1 MIPSLRLAKVR
12 SVIDQG
18 SSWYKWAY
26 ALASGAISALG
37 LAPFDLWF
45 VALVGLSAAFYLFL
59 TAKSTR
65 QATLIGWGFGS
76 GYFAVGLNWIVEP
89 FAVDAARYLWM
100 APFAMVFMS
109 TGLALFW
116 AAAFWGAR
124 SLAKNDTP
132 VVRVLVLALCLTIAE
147 LARSYVLTGFPWA
160 LVSQIWVQ
168 TNVIQ
173 MISTVG
179 PHGLTLLT
187 LIAVGSSV
195 AAFFIKGWLPRSA
208 SLIPAAALVASG
220 LFWTNEV
227 PETQSDAPV
236 VRLVQPNAAQ
246 RDKWNPAK
254 IPIFFRR
261 QVEFTREPTQNGGRP
276 DLIVWPETA
285 VPTLLDY
292 ADEAFGVITEAAQGS
307 PVVVG
312 IQRRSG
318 YRLFNSMVTLN
329 SQGEVAGIYDKSHLV
344 PFGEYIPFGSFLG
357 QFGLRGLAA
366 EDGDGFSAGPGP
378 VLLDLGPVGRALPL
392 ICYEAIF
399 PQDVN
404 RAPERP
410 DFLLQITNDAWFGK
424 FSGPYQ
430 HLAQARM
437 RAIEQG
443 LPMMR
448 AANTGVSA
456 MIDAR
461 GNITAQLGLDQAGF
475 VDASLPAKLRPTI
488 YSRSGDIPISLVLAL
503 GLFGVLARKLNARS
517 NK

>member
-1 MIPSLRLAKVR
+1 MIPSHRMAKVR
-12 SVIDQG
+12 SAIDHS

-26 ALASGAISALG
+26 ALMSGAVTALG

-45 VALVGLSAAFYLFL
+45 VALLGLAAGVYLFL
-59 TAKSTR
+59 SARDTR
-65 QATLIGWGFGS
+65 QTALIGWGFGS

-124 SLAKNDTP
+124 FLGKNGTH
-132 VVRVLVLALCLTIAE
+132 VARVLALAVCLSGAE
-147 LARSYVLTGFPWA
+147 LARSYVFTGFPWA
-160 LVSQIWVQ
+160 LISQIWVQ
-168 TNVIQ
+168 TDVIQ
-173 MISTVG
+173 VISILG

-187 LIAVGSSV
+187 LIAVGLSV
-195 AAFFIKGWLPRSA
+195 AAIFINGWPVRLA
-208 SLIPAAALVASG
+208 ALAPAAALAATGV
-220 LFWTNEV
+220 FWPDNV
-227 PETQSDAPV
+227 PQVQADAPV

-254 IPIFFRR
+254 IPIFFQR
-261 QVEFTREPTQNGGRP
+261 QVEFTREPAQGGGRP

-285 VPTLLDY
+285 VPTLLEY
-292 ADEAFGVITEAAQGS
+292 ADEAFGAIAEAAQGS

-329 SQGEVAGIYDKSHLV
+329 GQGEVAGLYDKSHLV
-344 PFGEYIPFGSFLG
+344 PFGEYIPFGSVLG
-357 QFGLRGLAA
+357 QFGLRGMAA
-366 EDGDGFSAGPGP
+366 QDGNGFSAGPGP
-378 VLLDLGPVGRALPL
+378 VLLDLGPIGRALPL

-404 RAPERP
+404 AAPERP

-475 VDASLPAKLRPTI
+475 VDAVLPAKLAPTI
-488 YSRSGDIPISLVLAL
+488 YSQSGDIPISALLAL
-503 GLFGVLARKLNARS
+503 SLLGLLARKLSARS
-517 NK
+517 DK

>member
-1 MIPSLRLAKVR
+1 MIAPHCMAKAR
-12 SVIDQG
+12 SAIDR
-18 SSWYKWAY
+18 SSSRRKWAY
-26 ALASGAISALG
+26 ALVTGAVAALG
-37 LAPFDLWF
+37 LAPFDMWF
-45 VALVGLSAAFYLFL
+45 AALLGLAAGFYLFL
-59 TAKSTR
+59 SAQDTR
-65 QATLIGWGFGS
+65 QSALIGWGFGT

-116 AAAFWGAR
+116 AAAFWGA
-124 SLAKNDTP
+124 SLLGKNGSQ
-132 VVRVLVLALCLTIAE
+132 VVRVLILAVCLSGAE
-147 LARSYVLTGFPWA
+147 LARSYVFTGFPWA

-168 TNVIQ
+168 TNVVQ
-173 MISTVG
+173 VISVLG

-187 LIAVGSSV
+187 LIAVGFSV
-195 AAFFIKGWLPRSA
+195 VAFSISGWPFRLAALG
-208 SLIPAAALVASG
+208 PAAAMAAIG
-220 LFWTNEV
+220 MYWPDDV
-227 PETQSDAPV
+227 PQVQADAPV

-261 QVEFTREPTQNGGRP
+261 QVEFTREPTQSGGRP

-292 ADEAFGVITEAAQGS
+292 AGEAFGAIADAAQGA

-312 IQRRSG
+312 IQRQSG
-318 YRLFNSMVTLN
+318 YRLFNSMVTLD
-329 SQGEVAGIYDKSHLV
+329 SQGEVAGLYDKAHLV
-344 PFGEYIPFGSFLG
+344 PFGEYIPFGSVLG
-357 QFGLRGLAA
+357 QFGLRGMAA
-366 EDGDGFSAGPGP
+366 KDGNGFSAGPGP
-378 VLLDLGPVGRALPL
+378 VLLDLGPIGRALPL

-404 RAPERP
+404 AAPERP

-475 VDASLPAKLRPTI
+475 VDAVLPARLAPTL
-488 YSRSGDIPISLVLAL
+488 YSQSGDIPISIVLAL
-503 GLFGVLARKLNARS
+503 ALFGFLARNLNARS